1 MVHRVVK
8 QDLLGPDVY
17 RMTLEYPFPEKPV
30 VPGQF
35 FMVRVGREL
44 DPLLRR
50 PLSVHEIDTNHS
62 PPLLKFLYQV
72 VGRGT
77 SILSRL
83 CPGGEIDILGPLGNG
98 FSLLPELEEAIL
110 IAGGM
115 GVAPF
120 SGLTRMIRR
129 DHPACRITA
138 FIGGKTAAD
147 IYTVEDLSR
156 LGVKVQAVTEDGSLG
171 IRGLVTEALDG
182 HLSGTNTEKRQIF
195 ACGPLGMMQR
205 TAQLAERHGTPCQVS
220 LDKAM
225 ACGVGACRGCVV
237 PVKDS
242 AASEEYH
249 YKTVCRDGPVFDAKT
264 LLFPHTTN
272 ANSSG

>member
-1 MVHRVVK
+1 MKLRLVK
-8 QDLLGPDVY
+8 QSLLRPGVY
-17 RMTLEYPFPEKPV
+17 RMSLEYPFPDKPV

-35 FMVRVGREL
+35 FMVRVGEEL

-50 PLSVHEIDTNHS
+50 PLSIHEIDSTGA

-77 SILSRL
+77 TILSRL
-83 CPGGEIDILGPLGNG
+83 GPGGKVDILGPLGRG
-98 FSLLPELEEAIL
+98 FCLIPEPEEALL

-120 SGLTRMIRR
+120 LGLAQMRRR
-129 DHPACRITA
+129 DHPACRIWA
-138 FIGGKTAAD
+138 FIGGKSAAEV
-147 IYTVEDLSR
+147 YTGEDLSR
-156 LGVKVQAVTEDGSLG
+156 LGVRVQSVTEDGSLG
-171 IRGLVTEALDG
+171 IRGLVTEALES
-182 HLSGTNTEKRQIF
+182 HLSGTTAGKRQIF
-195 ACGPLGMMQR
+195 ACGPFGMMRR
-205 TAQLAERHGTPCQVS
+205 TAQLAEQYRIPCQVS

-242 AASEEYH
+242 VVPEGYR

-264 LLFPHTTN
+264 LFFPPP
-272 ANSSG
+272 